1 MSTESFIN
9 TTAAFSEIDRL
20 TGTSPA
26 QAKQAVEAKA
36 SPETAKI
43 EYSQEGVCPY
53 CQKAMVRSFAAGQPI
68 HLCRDDRYV
77 APMSNDVLA
86 KIEAEGTMTGF
97 QFSA

>member
-1 MSTESFIN
+1 MTTDSFIN
-9 TTAAFSEIDRL
+9 TTTAFSEIDRL
-20 TGTSPA
+20 TGAPSERT
-26 QAKQAVEAKA
+26 KHGVEAKA
-36 SPETAKI
+36 TSETAKI

-77 APMSNDVLA
+77 APMSNEVLA
-86 KIEAEGTMTGF
+86 KIEAEGTLTGF